1 MRKILTALAV
11 VFLASSVFAQG
22 AAITG
27 VVTDESGGT
36 LPGATVVVSG
46 PGGSRTGFTG
56 SDGKFSIVP
65 AGDGPYKVQVSMPSF
80 ASQNKDGVAAGANLP
95 FSLKIA
101 GLGETVVVSA
111 SKVES
116 TLANA
121 PVTMSVVTA
130 ATLATAPS
138 QNFGDILRNVPG
150 VNVIQTSARDVNL
163 SMRQGTST
171 LATSTLVLLD
181 GRSLYLDFFG
191 LVLWDLV
198 PSNPSD
204 IKQIEVVRGPAS
216 AVWGANALTGVVNIL
231 TKTPREN
238 PSTSMYVSAGTF
250 GTKGGSRESS
260 GSGTSFGA
268 GISFAKA
275 INDTW
280 STRLSAGY
288 FNSDPFSR
296 PIGSVP
302 VIQDPRVTTTCSRVV
317 GSPGCIG
324 GAAYP
329 VDTATGNP
337 GTSFS
342 NDGSKQP
349 KFDAR
354 FDQDMSNGGRV
365 SYSAGYAGTSGII
378 HTGIG
383 PFDMQSGAY
392 LGYGRIGYTK
402 GAFKVAAFANKLDV
416 EAPNL
421 LLTDPGT
428 GRPVALNFKTNTYD
442 FEVGHSKIVAEK
454 HVFSYGGNARQNK
467 FDITLAPGAGDRNE
481 FGAYLQDEFF
491 VDKFRLTVGGRVDKF
506 GNIDKAVFS
515 PRVTAMFKPAAD
527 QSLRL
532 SFNKAFRAPS
542 AINNYLSQKIFAP
555 VAPINLN
562 TPQIRGA
569 IQLFAPAA
577 AVPLLL
583 SQIPATP
590 INLIVNN
597 VGNPNLKEESV
608 TAYEV
613 AYTGTFNDKTTFG
626 VAVYRNETDNN
637 INFSQVTPSASFPR
651 GGPFFDVYTADATA
665 SSSANCCAPTG
676 IPAQLYGFMMQ
687 IAPTSFPLPRTVSTY
702 LNLGPLQQDG
712 VELSIDHR
720 VNNDWSISA
729 NYSYQAK
736 PKVLD
741 AKSGQIKYLTEELAL
756 PAKNRFN
763 ASVNWNGEKFVGTLQ
778 ANYQDKALWTDV
790 LSSTYHGYTESFT
803 MVNANI
809 GMKWNKGKVVT
820 TLKGMNLLD
829 KKIQQHVY
837 GDILRRSVT
846 LEARFSF

>member
-11 VFLASSVFAQG
+11 VFLAASVFAQG

-65 AGDGPYKVQVSMPSF
+65 AGDGPYKVHVSMPSF
-80 ASQNKDGVAAGANLP
+80 ASQNKDGVAAGTNLP

-163 SMRQGTST
+163 SMRTGTST

-198 PSNPSD
+198 PSNPAD

-238 PSTSMYVSAGTF
+238 PSTSISLSAGTF

-260 GSGTSFGA
+260 GNGTSFGA

-288 FNSDPFSR
+288 YSSDPFSR
-296 PIGSVP
+296 PTGSVP
-302 VIQDPRVTTTCSRVV
+302 VIQDPRVTTSCSRVA
-317 GSPGCIG
+317 GTPGCIG

-428 GRPVALNFKTNTYD
+428 GRPVALNFKTKTYD

-454 HVFSYGGNARQNK
+454 HVLSYGGNARQNQ

-555 VAPINLN
+555 VAPIDLRAL
-562 TPQIRGA
+562 RG
-569 IQLFAPAA
+569 
-577 AVPLLL
+577 V
-583 SQIPATP
+583 IPALVPGPTGAALAAMVP
-590 INLIVNN
+590 TTTINLIVNN

-608 TAYEV
+608 TAYEA
-613 AYTGTFNDKTTFG
+613 AYTGTFNDKTTLG
-626 VAVYRNETDNN
+626 VAVYRNKTDDN
-637 INFSQVTPSASFPR
+637 INFSTVTPSASFPT
-651 GGPFFDVYTADATA
+651 GGPSFDVYTADTSAT
-665 SSSANCCAPTG
+665 CCAPSG
-676 IPAQLYGFMMQ
+676 IPGPLY
-687 IAPTSFPLPRTVSTY
+687 SFLLQARILTAPLPRTVSTY

-712 VELSIDHR
+712 LELSIDHR
-720 VNNDWSISA
+720 VNNDWSLSA

-763 ASVNWNGEKFVGTLQ
+763 ASVSWNGEKFVGTLQ

-803 MVNANI
+803 MVNGNI
-809 GMKWNKGKVVT
+809 GMKWNKGKIVT

-829 KKIQQHVY
+829 KKIQQHIF

-846 LEARFSF
+846 LEARFNF